1 MSWFNAEAA
10 VDRLKKTG
18 IAAPKTTDRFY
29 SQPLRA
35 LMTTDFFMSVP
46 LAFRPGTTI
55 RFSNQRA
62 YIHGAS
68 GEVELVL
75 QLRDNVADCIVDG
88 KYFIVRNQVR
98 NTVSI
103 EAWGDSFSPPFFPV
117 GVIV

>member
-1 MSWFNAEAA
+1 MSYFNAEEA
-10 VDRLKKTG
+10 VERLKKTN
-18 IAAPKTTDRFY
+18 ITTPKTTDRFY

-46 LAFRPGTTI
+46 LGFRPGTTI
-55 RFSNQRA
+55 RFSNQHA

-68 GEVELVL
+68 GEVDLIL
-75 QLRDNVADCIVDG
+75 QLRDTVPDCTVDG
-88 KYFIVRNQVR
+88 KYFIMRNQVR